1 MAVVGFGS
9 VRSCG
14 VTTTVA
20 ALAAVWPAERRP
32 VVIELDPAGG
42 TLAASCGLRVTP
54 GLVSFAT
61 ASRRRMAPGGLWA
74 HCQPLPCGGAV
85 VVGPPSAAQ
94 AQRALKLL
102 TDSAGQLGDVDGD
115 VLADCGRL
123 DPTSPARVMFDGADM
138 EVLLVRPQLP
148 DLHHL
153 AAWLEDTGSARRE
166 QVRVVLVGAGPYPAE
181 EVRAAM
187 GVEIAGQ
194 LPHDPSGVARLAEP
208 PAARAS
214 GRSPLLRSARSLAT
228 TLVTHVDPPPESRPE
243 PLESRSDE
251 DSLEPAEDKTS
262 PQGELAYDEVRS

>member
-14 VTTTVA
+14 VSTAVA

-32 VVIELDPAGG
+32 VVVELDPAGG

-61 ASRRRMAPGGLWA
+61 ASRRRMDPAALWA
-74 HCQPLPCGGAV
+74 HGQSLPCGGAV

-102 TDSAGQLGDVDGD
+102 NDSAGRFGDVDGD

-123 DPTSPARVMFDGADM
+123 DPTSPARVMFDGADVQ
-138 EVLLVRPQLP
+138 VLLVRPQLP

-153 AAWLEDTGSARRE
+153 AAWLEDAGPQHCA
-166 QVRVVLVGAGPYPAE
+166 QLRVVLVGAGPYPTE
-181 EVRAAM
+181 EVRAAL

-194 LPHDPSGVARLAEP
+194 FPHDPGGVARLAEP
-208 PAARAS
+208 LTTRTS
-214 GRSPLLRSARSLAT
+214 GRSSLLRAARSLAT
-228 TLVTHVDPPPESRPE
+228 TLVAHVAPQLGPSPEPPEAPPGDE
-243 PLESRSDE
+243 IDVGESSVSE
-251 DSLEPAEDKTS
+251 S
-262 PQGELAYDEVRS
+262 GELVGDEAWS